1 MAPRLAIPAR
11 ASLCLAAALLA
22 FLVGSGCA
30 REHRLATAPARAT
43 AAAGVARPE
52 LAPPALVARALEVQN
67 RHAAAL
73 MRLPGVV
80 GTATA
85 LGSDGAP
92 VVRVYVRRAGV
103 SGIPAT
109 LDGVGVDTE
118 ILGDLRPFALD
129 GRYRP
134 VPIGVSLDNN
144 QQCALGTFG
153 CVVTRGSLRFVLSA
167 NHVLARQ
174 NQATIGEAIVQ
185 PARGESKSCVDH
197 GNADKV
203 AELSDYEPLRFDG
216 SDNVID
222 AAIARLTVPD
232 VDCATLPRFYGR
244 PSSVTVAP
252 TLNLAIKK
260 VGRTTQLSAG
270 RITAINATFD
280 VTYSGGTAHFVG
292 LFVTTHPFGKYGDS
306 GSLIVTNDGAC
317 HPVGVLF
324 GGDPNGT
331 GIAYPVDLA
340 LARFGVTIC
349 GN

>member
-1 MAPRLAIPAR
+1 MTRSIR
-11 ASLCLAAALLA
+11 GRIGVKSLIATALLA
-22 FLVGSGCA
+22 VLVAAGCS
-30 REHRLATAPARAT
+30 REHPAPTAPAAQSFASRSADS
-43 AAAGVARPE
+43 P
-52 LAPPALVARALEVQN
+52 LARALATQVQ
-67 RHAAAL
+67 HTSAL
-73 MRLPGVV
+73 LKIPGVI

-85 LGSDGAP
+85 IGTDGRP
-92 VVRVYVRRAGV
+92 VVRVYVTR
-103 SGIPAT
+103 SGIGGVPAA

-118 ILGDLRPFALD
+118 VIGELRPFALS

-144 QQCALGTFG
+144 QQCALGTLG
-153 CVVTRGSLRFVLSA
+153 CVVTRGSIHYVLSA

-174 NQATIGEAIVQ
+174 NQAAIGEAIVQ
-185 PARGESKSCVDH
+185 PARGESKSC
-197 GNADKV
+197 ADQVGANQV
-203 AELSDYEPLRFDG
+203 AQLSDYEPLHFDG
-216 SDNVID
+216 SDNVMD
-222 AAIARLTVPD
+222 AAIARLAVAD
-232 VDCATLPRFYGR
+232 ADGATLPQFYGR

-252 TLNLAIKK
+252 TLNLPIKK

-292 LFVTTHPFGKYGDS
+292 LFVTTHRFGKYGDS
-306 GSLIVTNDGAC
+306 GSLIVTNDADS

-324 GGDPNGT
+324 GGDSNGT

-340 LARFGVTIC
+340 LARFGVRVC